1 MIGIRGACGI
11 SWRFIRIWNR
21 NVLVYR
27 KIWLVNFLV
36 PLLEPV
42 LYLAAFGVGL
52 SALIGKVP
60 YEGEELPYIVF
71 IAPALLAIT
80 MMYNAFFENTFASF
94 VRMYYQK
101 TFDAMMATPL
111 SLEDIIAGEIVWG
124 ATKSVIASTIMLG
137 VISIFGLAHYPE
149 ALLVLPL
156 SFLGGLAFGT
166 AGMVCTGLVPS
177 IDMFNLPIFLFI
189 TPMFL
194 FGGTFFPSSALPL
207 WAQRLSYGLPL
218 THLVDLCRAFC
229 LGRMSLNLVWSAV
242 YLAIFFVLL
251 FPLAL
256 SVMRR
261 RLIN

>member
-1 MIGIRGACGI
+1 MTGAVRAANI
-11 SWRFIRIWNR
+11 SWRFIRVWNR

-27 KIWLVNFLV
+27 KIWLVNFFV
-36 PLLEPV
+36 PLLEPL
-42 LYLAAFGVGL
+42 LYLAAFGIGL

-60 YEGEELPYIVF
+60 YNGEDLPYIVF

-80 MMYNAFFENTFASF
+80 IMYNSFFENTFASF

-124 ATKSVIASTIMLG
+124 ATKSLIAAAIMLA
-137 VISIFGLAHYPE
+137 VLSFFGLAHYPH
-149 ALLVLPL
+149 ALLILPL

-194 FGGTFFPSSALPL
+194 FGGTFFPSSALPG
-207 WAQRLSYGLPL
+207 WAQKLSYGLPL

-229 LGRMSLNLVWSAV
+229 LGRLTTALIWSIL
-242 YLAIFFVLL
+242 YLLIFLALL

-256 SVMRR
+256 VVMRR